1 MYTFF
6 IFTFIFA
13 EEDNYGCYARTLLK
27 CFLAEGV
34 ASRHSLF
41 LATAGEEPDEIW
53 KVCTNFAGQKQ
64 KITLY
69 GTVAVADNN
78 FSKPVLFIF
87 I

>member
-6 IFTFIFA
+6 IFCIS
-13 EEDNYGCYARTLLK
+13 EEDNYGCYARTLLQ

-41 LATAGEEPDEIW
+41 LATAGEEPGEIW

-64 KITLY
+64 KIVIRYCT
-69 GTVAVADNN
+69 TV
-78 FSKPVLFIF
+78 
-87 I
+87 